1 MARCAAL
8 AGPKRQQQRRQR
20 QGLVNGILLIG
31 IVAALAA
38 ALIGYLLGTLRAAR
52 RAEMLRGELESTRAR
67 LTSESEQ
74 RTRASELLA
83 AAEAQVRAAVES
95 ASRAALNSNSET
107 FLKLAREVFG
117 RDQATASAS
126 LKEREDA
133 IKQLVEPIRAALVKQ
148 ETQAQELE
156 RLRMESHGKLAGQIE
171 GLMSVQSILQRETRN
186 LSTALRR
193 PEVRGRWGELTLR
206 RVVELSGMSEH
217 CDFVEQPEVQTGEGT
232 LRPDLLVRMPEA
244 RDLVV
249 DAKTPLDAYMDAIEA
264 NDDDTR
270 RAALARHARHV
281 EQRVRELGQK
291 SYWEQF
297 EHSPEFAVLFLPGD
311 QFLSA
316 ALVERPDLL
325 DNALNQSIIIATPS
339 TLMALL
345 KVVAY
350 GWRQAAASQNA
361 AEIREL
367 GQELQRRLGTFVSH
381 LNKVGRSLD
390 NALGAYNAAVGS
402 WERNVTPQARRFTE
416 LGATSEVLPSIE
428 PAEQVVRLPQP
439 AADPSGESSDT
450 TSKQ

>member
-1 MARCAAL
+1 M
-8 AGPKRQQQRRQR
+8 
-20 QGLVNGILLIG
+20 NILWTVL
-31 IVAALAA
+31 AALAA
-38 ALIGYLLGTLRAAR
+38 GVIGFLIGTLRAAR
-52 RAEMLRGELESTRAR
+52 RTSDLRVELESTRAR
-67 LTSESEQ
+67 LSSESEQ
-74 RTRASELLA
+74 RTHATTLLA
-83 AAEAQVRAAVES
+83 QADAQVRAAVES

-117 RDQATASAS
+117 RDQATASAT

-133 IKQLVEPIRAALVKQ
+133 IKQLVDPIRAALAKQ

-156 RLRMESHGKLAGQIE
+156 RLRMESHGKLSGQIE

-193 PEVRGRWGELTLR
+193 PEVRGRWGEFTLR

-217 CDFVEQPEVQTGEGT
+217 CDFTEQTNVQSGEGT
-232 LRPDLLVRMPEA
+232 MRPDLLVRMPEN
-244 RDLVV
+244 RELVV

-270 RAALARHARHV
+270 RTALARHAKQV
-281 EQRVRELGQK
+281 EQRVRELGLK

-297 EHSPEFAVLFLPGD
+297 ERSPEFAVLFLPGD

-316 ALVERPDLL
+316 ALAERPDLL
-325 DNALNQSIIIATPS
+325 DTALKQSIIIATPS

-345 KVVAY
+345 KVIAY
-350 GWRQAAASQNA
+350 GWRQAAASENA

-367 GQELQRRLGTFVSH
+367 GQELHRRLTTFVGH
-381 LNKVGRSLD
+381 LQKVGRSLD
-390 NALGAYNAAVGS
+390 NALGAYNSAVGS
-402 WERNVTPQARRFTE
+402 FERNVTPQARRFTE
-416 LGATSEVLPSIE
+416 LGATSDVLPTIE

-439 AADPSGESSDT
+439 PTEST
-450 TSKQ
+450 TEPTTELPAPAEPDSRP